1 MEALDALKQIPWQ
14 YYVGMVS
21 LIPLCILDIKFF
33 AKKKVGLEKKIA
45 IAKERGH
52 VTRGMIVK
60 EEGYRL
66 RTNNSLS
73 KSNYWGA
80 HYTYTVKGKEYR
92 KKFSSDP
99 RTSTGPKIRT
109 LINVYWIDN
118 PNKPFWDYSEDPI
131 GNWYRIFTTLFPF
144 AAMFVIIW
152 LLGGFDAS
160 NARIGK

>member
-66 RTNNSLS
+66 RTNNSL
-73 KSNYWGA
+73 
-80 HYTYTVKGKEYR
+80 
-92 KKFSSDP
+92 
-99 RTSTGPKIRT
+99 
-109 LINVYWIDN
+109 
-118 PNKPFWDYSEDPI
+118 
-131 GNWYRIFTTLFPF
+131 
-144 AAMFVIIW
+144 
-152 LLGGFDAS
+152 
-160 NARIGK
+160 